1 MGIERARVVE
11 VHARTSATGRVC
23 SGYLVADRLV
33 LTAGAG
39 AGVPGSF
46 DVRPASTAAWC
57 SASPVWLAA
66 SGAVAILEIDDPSAV
81 PPPPRALRW
90 GEVSGRGP
98 VAVAALGFPP
108 AAGKPEWFREAE
120 QFFGHLLPDGA
131 VTPSP
136 ASRLAGDGLTGAA
149 LFAGADLVG
158 VLVAGTDL
166 RAQAVSALADDPSFV
181 EWVGDAGRLDLTS
194 VSSPAF
200 GLPIL

>member
-39 AGVPGSF
+39 VGGQGST
-46 DVRPASTAAWC
+46 DVRPTSTAVWC
-57 SASPVWLAA
+57 SASPVWLAT
-66 SGAVAILEIDDPSAV
+66 SGDVAILEIDDPSAV
-81 PPPPRALRW
+81 PAPPRALRW
-90 GEVSGRGP
+90 GQVSGRGP
-98 VAVAALGFPP
+98 VAVAALGFPS
-108 AAGKPEWFREAE
+108 ATGKPEWFREAE
-120 QFFGHLLPDGA
+120 QFFGHLLPDGE
-131 VTPSP
+131 VTASP
-136 ASRLAGDGLTGAA
+136 TSRVAGEGLNGAA

-158 VLVAGTDL
+158 VLVAGTNL
-166 RAQAVSALADDPSFV
+166 TARPVSALAADPSFV
-181 EWVGDAGRLDLTS
+181 ELVGHAGRLELTP